1 MTDSEAGSVSE
12 LILEADFSS
21 DFKSCFL
28 KKAMDF
34 LRERKKDLAES
45 IKYFE
50 IYIYIYSSFFTKISA
65 SGQHQ
70 TEGFPENAGLVL
82 DTALTFTFP
91 KQV

>member
-1 MTDSEAGSVSE
+1 MTDSETGSVSE
-12 LILEADFSS
+12 LILEADFSF

-34 LRERKKDLAES
+34 LRERKKELTES

-50 IYIYIYSSFFTKISA
+50 IYICFFFFTKMSA
-65 SGQHQ
+65 SGHHQ
-70 TEGFPENAGLVL
+70 TEGFPGNAGLVL
-82 DTALTFTFP
+82 DTALTSFFP